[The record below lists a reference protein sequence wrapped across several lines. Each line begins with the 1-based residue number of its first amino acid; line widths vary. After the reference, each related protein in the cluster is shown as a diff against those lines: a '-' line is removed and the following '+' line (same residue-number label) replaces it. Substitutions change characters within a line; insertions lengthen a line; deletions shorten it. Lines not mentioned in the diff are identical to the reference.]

1 MHIEHRDC
9 WFCLMVRSLGASR
22 ESIKREMEALKETE
36 QQLRKNVGKF
46 FRRRRGFSFQRIAEF
61 FKPTS
66 SERMG
71 RGRGVGM
78 QRRWTLKAPRRLF
91 SAGDS
96 RSAIPEEVPEQ
107 VHQSPV
113 RQRSNTL
120 PGGRHL
126 RTVSDVT
133 EQFTAT
139 REEESSSPGLTPSGE
154 LVVGRRLCV
163 INI

>member
-1 MHIEHRDC
+1 
-9 WFCLMVRSLGASR
+9 
-22 ESIKREMEALKETE
+22 MEALKETE
-36 QQLRKNVGKF
+36 QQLRKNVGKL

-66 SERMG
+66 AERMG
-71 RGRGVGM
+71 RGRGIGM

-91 SAGDS
+91 STSGS
-96 RSAIPEEVPEQ
+96 RSTIPEEGSGVPE
-107 VHQSPV
+107 SPM

-133 EQFTAT
+133 QQFAAAI
-139 REEESSSPGLTPSGE
+139 EEESSSPNLTPSG
-154 LVVGRRLCV
+154 
-163 INI
+163 